1 VLRLRKPS
9 QHALQE
15 LLVEA
20 RAASPSYSEVGA
32 TRHESLPA
40 GFRHD
45 RYEVRLGQG
54 SGVFE
59 RAVQALR
66 RLQPQRGAGVEVVPR
81 DAWVDDQETVVLL
94 LRAAGLWAPAPCR
107 VVYVINEADRFG
119 FAYGTLPGHPEMG
132 EVAFAVSRDPVGEI
146 DFRVT
151 SFSRTV
157 DPLARLGVPVTRWI
171 QKRVTRRYLTALEEA
186 TAREPQK
193 RAP

>member
-9 QHALQE
+9 QYALE
-15 LLVEA
+15 ALLARA
-20 RAASPSYSEVGA
+20 RAAALSYSEVGA
-32 TRHESLPA
+32 TKRGSLPA

-45 RYEVRLGQG
+45 RYELRLGEG
-54 SGVFE
+54 NDVFE

-66 RLQPQRGAGVEVVPR
+66 KWQPQKGAGVEVVPR
-81 DAWVDDQETVVLL
+81 EAWVDENETVILL

-107 VVYVINEADRFG
+107 VVYVVDEADRFG

-132 EVAFAVSRDPVGEI
+132 EVAFTVSRDGGEGI

-157 DPLARLGVPVTRWI
+157 DPLARLGTPLTRWI
-171 QKRVTRRYLTALEEA
+171 QKRVTRRYLTALA
-186 TAREPQK
+186 QAAR
-193 RAP
+193 